1 MSADVELQNVSIAF
15 GNFYAAKNVSVK
27 IEEGEFFSFLGPSGC
42 GKTTLLRAI
51 SGFLEPSKGKVL
63 IDGQNMAGIG
73 PNKRPTSLIFQN
85 LALFP
90 LMSVADNIAFS
101 LEVRGFNKSFR
112 RKRAD
117 ELLDLVALSGQGD
130 KKVHELSG
138 GQRQRVAIARA
149 LAVEPEVLLLD
160 EPLSA
165 LDLKL
170 RQKMRTELREIQQR
184 VGITFVYITHD
195 QGEALTMSD
204 RIAVMNE
211 GELEQVG
218 KCHEVYEA
226 PRTPFVATFVGENNA
241 FYGTLEKLDGDC
253 AQVRSHGKTFRATVG
268 RGADQKKHEMNTGDE
283 VIMFVRPESLFIKNT
298 ENNLENDFSAHLK
311 TIEFE
316 GNRKNIYLKTN
327 SGINIRFSVP
337 SGIDIGELELNNNVT
352 LAFSSHNAVV
362 LPTGTLALDL

>member
-1 MSADVELQNVSIAF
+1 MTADVNLQNISVTF
-15 GNFYAAKNVSVK
+15 GNFYAAKNVSVEIQK
-27 IEEGEFFSFLGPSGC
+27 GEFFSFLGPSGC

-51 SGFLEPSKGKVL
+51 SGFLEPSDGKIL
-63 IDGQNMAGIG
+63 IGGQDMSGIR

-101 LEVRGFNKSFR
+101 LEVRGISKLER

-117 ELLDLVALSGQGD
+117 ELLELIALTGQGD

-138 GQRQRVAIARA
+138 GQKQRVAIARA
-149 LAVEPEVLLLD
+149 LAIEPEVLLLD

-170 RQKMRTELREIQQR
+170 RQKMRTELRAIQKR
-184 VGITFVYITHD
+184 VGITFIYITHD

-204 RIAVMNE
+204 RVAVMNE

-218 KCHEVYEA
+218 LSDEVYNN
-226 PRTPFVATFVGENNA
+226 PQTPFVASFVGENNP
-241 FYGTLEKLDGDC
+241 FYGKVISKEKNLVQVDC
-253 AQVRSHGKTFRATVG
+253 QGKTFIANSG
-268 RGADQKKHEMNTGDE
+268 HIENSKKHSFSKGQE
-283 VIMFVRPESLFIKNT
+283 VILFIRPESIFIKNKS
-298 ENNLENDFSAHLK
+298 NKLDNIFKAKLK

-316 GNRKNIYLKTN
+316 GNLKNIYLNLDSN
-327 SGINIRFSVP
+327 SNIKFSVP
-337 SGIDIGELELNNNVT
+337 NAVDTSELVSDKEIELT
-352 LAFSSHNAVV
+352 FSSEKAIV
-362 LPTGTLALDL
+362 LPKGSLAVD